1 MHLVIWISCLF
12 IPILASNKETKLRI
26 NGKVDKDWKFVRDLF
41 EDNFLQDRD
50 LGASVAIYYQGK
62 LVVDLWGGW
71 FNESK
76 TKPYTKDTLQMI
88 FSTTKGIVATA
99 VALCVQRGLLSYSE
113 KVTKYWP
120 EYGQNG
126 KENTTVAD
134 VLSHRAGIPF
144 LSATPEQTRNWSAM
158 IRAIE
163 SLTPLWPPG
172 TAFGY
177 HAGTFGFIA
186 GELVRRVDPKKRTL
200 GQFVRDE
207 IAVPLDVELY
217 IGLPSQYI
225 DRVSPVGV
233 KSNATFD
240 GYAAYNFWN
249 DPLTWQAELPGG
261 NGISNT
267 RSLAKMYASLI
278 GNVDC
283 KNGDRL
289 LNENILQQATTSN
302 TRPGELDFF
311 LRLPGTF
318 AMGYILLQ
326 SFFPYL
332 APDVFGHSGK
342 VCSFTSVVR
351 ETSLILGFGGSIALA
366 IPSKGFSFAYVVN
379 RLSPALTAVDI
390 RYDIILRQ
398 IATKLDQSG

>member
-1 MHLVIWISCLF
+1 MTSSLKSSENMRLVIWISCLF
-12 IPILASNKETKLRI
+12 ISILASNKETKLRI
-26 NGKVDKDWKFVRDLF
+26 NGKTDKDWKFVRDLF

-50 LGASVAIYYQGK
+50 LGASVAVYYQGE

-76 TKPYTKDTLQMI
+76 TKPYTKDTLQMV

-99 VALCVQRGLLSYSE
+99 AALCVQRGLLSYSE

-144 LSATPEQTRNWSAM
+144 LSATFEQTRNWSAM

-163 SLTPLWPPG
+163 LLTPLWPPG

-177 HAGTFGFIA
+177 HAGTFGFMV

-200 GQFVRDE
+200 GEFIRDE
-207 IAVPLDVELY
+207 IAAPLDVELY
-217 IGLPSQYI
+217 IGLPTEYV
-225 DRVSPVGV
+225 DRVSPVGL
-233 KSNATFD
+233 KSNASFD
-240 GYAAYNFWN
+240 GYAPYNNWN
-249 DPLTWQAELPGG
+249 DPLTWQAEIPGG
-261 NGISNT
+261 NGITNT

-283 KNGDRL
+283 KKGERL
-289 LNENILQQATTSN
+289 LNETILQQAITSN
-302 TRPGELDFF
+302 TRPNELDFF

-332 APDVFGHSGK
+332 GPDVFGHSGN
-342 VCSFTSVVR
+342 VR
-351 ETSLILGFGGSIALA
+351 SL
-366 IPSKGFSFAYVVN
+366 
-379 RLSPALTAVDI
+379 T
-390 RYDIILRQ
+390 
-398 IATKLDQSG
+398 